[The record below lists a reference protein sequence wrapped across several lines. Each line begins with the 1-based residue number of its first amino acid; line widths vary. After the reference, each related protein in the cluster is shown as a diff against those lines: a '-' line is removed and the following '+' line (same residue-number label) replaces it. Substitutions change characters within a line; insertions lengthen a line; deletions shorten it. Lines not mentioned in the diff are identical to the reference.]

1 MTNEIAEE
9 IAKQVIFDWVTLKS
23 TGLQPGKIFRVVRNM
38 NNISAE
44 VFARALDMTSQE
56 LYDIEECR
64 VPFPT
69 MFLVCIFIYGIPE
82 WYKAKE
88 PDAYDDNDRDKDN
101 E

>member
-1 MTNEIAEE
+1 MTNEIPED
-9 IAKQVIFDWVTLKS
+9 IAKKSLLELVTLKN
-23 TGLQPGKIFRVVRNM
+23 TGLQPGKIFRVVRNA

-44 VFARALDMTSQE
+44 IFARALDMTPQE

-69 MFLVCIFIYGIPE
+69 MFLMCIFIYGIPE
-82 WYKAKE
+82 WYKVKE
-88 PDAYDDNDRDKDN
+88 CDAYNDA